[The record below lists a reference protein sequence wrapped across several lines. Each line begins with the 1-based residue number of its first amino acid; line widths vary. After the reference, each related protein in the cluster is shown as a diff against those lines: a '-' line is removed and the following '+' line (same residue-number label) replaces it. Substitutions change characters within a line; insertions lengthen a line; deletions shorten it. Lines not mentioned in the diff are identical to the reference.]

1 MFQLRKTKYFCSGVL
16 AIPRRV
22 FASKSVWDCLE
33 KGESE
38 AGLAKL
44 CVLGLA
50 SWIRTRNPL
59 LGRIGAASSGLLEF
73 LNFNF

>member
-1 MFQLRKTKYFCSGVL
+1 MFQLRKPKYFCSGVL

-50 SWIRTRNPL
+50 SL
-59 LGRIGAASSGLLEF
+59 VGESGLGTRSWAGSGLPVQAYWSF
-73 LNFNF
+73 

>member
-1 MFQLRKTKYFCSGVL
+1 MFQLRKKKYFCSRVL

-33 KGESE
+33 KEESE

-50 SWIRTRNPL
+50 SLVGGSRL
-59 LGRIGAASSGLLEF
+59 LSRIGAASSGLLGF